1 MFNNV
6 FQVEGGYY
14 ADVDLECQA
23 FQICVHTRRRGL
35 EKVSF
40 LCPNGSLFD
49 QQYFI
54 CDFWFNVDCSLA
66 NSLYYLNDLI
76 AEERESNN
84 GAEAGPVNEITSG
97 FGRVGNLVQGR
108 SISVQN
114 KSFVGG
120 KSFKNHNRFRNQV
133 GGPRPARET
142 AASGNT
148 NNDFINYQNEK
159 NSEVRDSDENLSTKD
174 SLDFVIENGKIT
186 KDKAFTVF
194 EHLHGDSNSFLNNKN
209 KYTPQTGSISFDDSY
224 TVNNIESPII
234 VKIPKEE
241 RKYHQHYTNN
251 EEVIENTSKDKQI
264 IHRTLVAGMN
274 FGK

>member
-1 MFNNV
+1 M
-6 FQVEGGYY
+6 
-14 ADVDLECQA
+14 
-23 FQICVHTRRRGL
+23 
-35 EKVSF
+35 
-40 LCPNGSLFD
+40 
-49 QQYFI
+49 
-54 CDFWFNVDCSLA
+54 
-66 NSLYYLNDLI
+66 I

-84 GAEAGPVNEITSG
+84 GAGADPVNEITSG
-97 FGRVGNLVQGR
+97 FARVGNLKQGR

-114 KSFVGG
+114 KSFLGG
-120 KSFKNHNRFRNQV
+120 KSFKNQDRFRNQV
-133 GGPRPARET
+133 SGPRPARET
-142 AASGNT
+142 AASGKT
-148 NNDFINYQNEK
+148 KNNFINDYNEK
-159 NSEVRDSDENLSTKD
+159 KYEVRDSVENHSTKD

-194 EHLHGDSNSFLNNKN
+194 EHLHGDSNLFLNNNNQYK
-209 KYTPQTGSISFDDSY
+209 PQTGSISFDDSY

-241 RKYHQHYTNN
+241 SKYHQYYTNN